1 MKTLVLGLSLLLL
14 TIGVAPALAQTT
26 TQSPATTE
34 SPATSPGAIAPAP
47 DVKAP
52 DVNPNDPAVAA
63 SPRTDAD
70 RNFSLLGLSAPAAI
84 ILGLLLAAT
93 VAFWA
98 MRRNR
103 ATTPVDHTNRRL

>member
-14 TIGVAPALAQTT
+14 TIGVVPALAQTT

-34 SPATSPGAIAPAP
+34 SPATSPGAIAP

-63 SPRTDAD
+63 SPRTDTD
-70 RNFSLLGLSAPAAI
+70 RNFSLFGLSAPAAI

-103 ATTPVDHTNRRL
+103 ATTPIDHTNRRL